1 MARHAAVDGE
11 GIAPVVRWALAVGC
25 AVTVANIYYA
35 QPLLEEISR
44 ELHVPEQ
51 QAGLA
56 ATLSQVGYALGML
69 LVVPLGD
76 LKERRGLVLVT
87 VITTMIIA
95 VMMGLAPNFGVLCL
109 GSLALGVSSCTPQL
123 LLPFAATLARPEE
136 RGKLVGFV
144 MSGLLLGI
152 LLARTVSGFLGEHLG
167 WRTVYFYAAASEAVI
182 GIVLFALLPTNR
194 ADHKGLTYRKA
205 LASLP
210 VLVREEPVLR
220 ESMVYG
226 ACLFG
231 AFSAFWTALAFHLK
245 TLGYGPDVAGLFGL
259 VGAAGALAAP
269 LAGKLADQDG
279 PRRTILVSIGIT
291 IFSFIAMIPGS
302 IVALVLGVILMDV
315 GVQACQVTNQSRV
328 YALIPEARSRL
339 NTVYMTTYFVGG
351 SIGSALGTWAWA
363 KDRWVG
369 VCAVGVVLSV
379 IALWNYFRTNRKD

>member
-25 AVTVANIYYA
+25 SITVANIYYA

-51 QAGLA
+51 QAGWV

-69 LVVPLGD
+69 LIVPLGD
-76 LKERRGLVLVT
+76 LKERRGLVLMT
-87 VITTMIIA
+87 IA
-95 VMMGLAPNFGVLCL
+95 VTSVIALTMAFAPNFNVLCI
-109 GSLALGVSSCTPQL
+109 GALALGLSSCTPQL

-152 LLARTVSGFLGEHLG
+152 LLARTVSGFLGQHLG
-167 WRTVYFYAAASEAVI
+167 WRMVYIVAAGAEVLI
-182 GIVLFALLPTNR
+182 GAALYALLPTNR
-194 ADHKGLTYRKA
+194 ADDKGLTYRMA

-210 VLVREEPVLR
+210 GLVRELPVLR
-220 ESMVYG
+220 ESMIYG
-226 ACLFG
+226 AFLFG

-245 TLGYGPDVAGLFGL
+245 TMGYGPDVAGLFGL

-269 LAGKLADQDG
+269 LAGKLADQGG
-279 PRRTILVSIGIT
+279 PRRTILVAISLT
-291 IFSFIAMIPGS
+291 IFSFVAMMPGS
-302 IVALVLGVILMDV
+302 IVALIPGVILMDV

-328 YALIPEARSRL
+328 YSLIPEARSRL

-369 VCAVGVVLSV
+369 VCAVGVVLS
-379 IALWNYFRTNRKD
+379 IFALINYFRTNRQS